1 MWKDGAEAP
10 VRRLG
15 FHYGKT
21 GILIVSYVK
30 GETMEWQELSKIE
43 ESLWGKDIEV
53 LCIDGRVVRGAYWCH
68 NAADTD
74 EDEGIEIDIKQKA
87 FFVGVP
93 ISKIVPIT
101 VLD

>member
-1 MWKDGAEAP
+1 
-10 VRRLG
+10 
-15 FHYGKT
+15 
-21 GILIVSYVK
+21 
-30 GETMEWQELSKIE
+30 MELRELMNIE
-43 ESLWGKDIEV
+43 ETLWDHEVEV
-53 LCIDGRVVRGAYWCH
+53 LCIDGRVVRGAYWRH